1 MNNKCFVVLS
11 LIFSLYTTSTKAQT
25 AYSIGVIDS
34 VYSTELNEWR
44 RLNIYLPNEYSV
56 DSAAN
61 FSVIYLL
68 DGSADE
74 DFLHIAGLVNYC
86 NFSWLSF
93 LKPTIVVGIANVD
106 RRRDFTYP
114 TRVDED
120 KKNNPTS
127 GGSAAFRAFLEK
139 ELMPFVE
146 KKYTPSKDR
155 MLLGQSLGG
164 LLAAEVLAKQPHL
177 FSSYCIVSPSLWW
190 DNESLLKPISE
201 ANIPSSTRIYLA
213 VGKDEPAVMKKDAKK
228 MASIL
233 KKKKIRT
240 HFEVLA
246 HEDHA
251 SVLHLAALRGFRVL
265 GQ

>member
-1 MNNKCFVVLS
+1 MNNKWIVVLS
-11 LIFSLYTTSTKAQT
+11 LVLSSLGISTQAQT

-34 VYSTELNEWR
+34 VYSSELKEWR
-44 RLNIYLPNEYSV
+44 KLNIYLPNEYSV

-106 RRRDFTYP
+106 RRRDFTFP
-114 TRVDED
+114 TTITED
-120 KKNNPTS
+120 KTSNPTS
-127 GGSAAFRAFLEK
+127 GGSAVFRAFLEK

-164 LLAAEVLAKQPHL
+164 LLASEVLAKQPHL
-177 FSSYCIVSPSLWW
+177 FSTYCIVSPSLWW
-190 DNESLLKPISE
+190 DKESLLKPLSE
-201 ANIPSSTRIYLA
+201 ANIPSTTRIYLA

-228 MASIL
+228 MASLL
-233 KKKKIRT
+233 KKKNINT

-265 GQ
+265 GK